1 MYKRL
6 IKGNLYWYKSVRIGS
21 KVIGTYVGPVQ
32 A

>member
-6 IKGNLYWYKSVRIGS
+6 IKGNLYWYKSVRHGS
-21 KVIGTYVGPVQ
+21 KVIGEYVGRVY

>member
-6 IKGNLYWYKSVRIGS
+6 IKGNLYWYKSVRVGD
-21 KVIGTYVGPVQ
+21 KVIGTYVGK

>member
-6 IKGNLYWYKSVRIGS
+6 IKGNWYLYRSVRYGD
-21 KVIGTYVGPVQ
+21 KVIGEYVGKAQ